1 VIALSIAII
10 SLAEAVRHWAE
21 RRIEAAPSAPALAG

>member
-10 SLAEAVRHWAE
+10 SLAEAVRHRAE
-21 RRIEAAPSAPALAG
+21 WRIEAAPSAPALAG